1 MVSLYEMRIDNQ
13 IYRTALCTFWGAASG
28 RDTPPLAAKEK
39 VPKNTVALHFL
50 KKSAQKYHCTF

>member
-13 IYRTALCTFWGAASG
+13 IYRTLHFLGKSAQKYRCTFW
-28 RDTPPLAAKEK
+28 EK

-50 KKSAQKYHCTF
+50 KKSAQKYR